1 MPYSDIIK
9 NTSHISEKEILKRT
23 KVKEPF
29 IPLREALCNSLEAI
43 KLKNRFNK
51 ESDDYKG
58 GKIDIEIQVK
68 EDISK
73 SQCLDYI
80 KISDNGIG
88 FNSDNF
94 RSFCRYMDAS
104 KGFNNKGTGRFYLIN
119 FFKEAVYSSVFSDQD
134 GSKKYG
140 EFSFSSVNPSSD
152 LFIKIIKDNEDR
164 PFSEETKTSV
174 VLYPFEENIYEKYAV
189 FLDVFNIKEWI
200 IDKFLLEFLLHRE
213 QTIPTITITS
223 FFKGKN
229 ETVCVSSDNIPQI
242 DKEEDLFVP
251 LYKINYDKK
260 IVEETNENISFKLY
274 SVKNNSIKKNGI
286 ILTSS
291 NQKIESFPFQGIFP
305 DDNFNKNKIIL
316 FVKSK
321 YLDNPEIINEERK
334 KFNFF
339 NKSDLE
345 KELKKS
351 EKQGDFNFSHG
362 SYLLKDVL
370 MRKVNNKALKMYP
383 EIENL
388 KKQKENTAYKLKNRF
403 LISDKIFNKVTK
415 NLNAEASPEEFLM
428 EFYKAEAEI
437 LAKSDIEISNKF
449 DEILNIDP
457 SSKDCI
463 ERFNNIAKDIIQLIP
478 IQNRNNLAQYVA
490 RRQLVLKAF
499 ENILNQN
506 YDFSIKEKH
515 LHNLFLTQGKKN
527 NASDSN
533 LWMLNEDFIYFSGK
547 SEERLCDFKIK
558 GKKLFKKEITEEENR
573 YLLSLGENRKWKK
586 PDILLF
592 PEENKAIIIEFKNI
606 DINLSDHLYQI
617 NKYAYWLRNFTEEEF
632 ELKQFYGYLIG
643 EGLEYDDIVAA
654 DSDFKKMYNGKVFFR
669 PKKTVIFKSDESR
682 NGELYTEI
690 FSYSELLQ
698 RAETRNK
705 IFIEKLGLSKK
716 QNKNRK

>member
-1 MPYSDIIK
+1 
-9 NTSHISEKEILKRT
+9 
-23 KVKEPF
+23 
-29 IPLREALCNSLEAI
+29 
-43 KLKNRFNK
+43 
-51 ESDDYKG
+51 
-58 GKIDIEIQVK
+58 
-68 EDISK
+68 
-73 SQCLDYI
+73 
-80 KISDNGIG
+80 
-88 FNSDNF
+88 
-94 RSFCRYMDAS
+94 
-104 KGFNNKGTGRFYLIN
+104 
-119 FFKEAVYSSVFSDQD
+119 
-134 GSKKYG
+134 
-140 EFSFSSVNPSSD
+140 
-152 LFIKIIKDNEDR
+152 
-164 PFSEETKTSV
+164 
-174 VLYPFEENIYEKYAV
+174 
-189 FLDVFNIKEWI
+189 
-200 IDKFLLEFLLHRE
+200 
-213 QTIPTITITS
+213 
-223 FFKGKN
+223 
-229 ETVCVSSDNIPQI
+229 
-242 DKEEDLFVP
+242 
-251 LYKINYDKK
+251 
-260 IVEETNENISFKLY
+260 
-274 SVKNNSIKKNGI
+274 
-286 ILTSS
+286 
-291 NQKIESFPFQGIFP
+291 
-305 DDNFNKNKIIL
+305 
-316 FVKSK
+316 
-321 YLDNPEIINEERK
+321 
-334 KFNFF
+334 
-339 NKSDLE
+339 
-345 KELKKS
+345 
-351 EKQGDFNFSHG
+351 
-362 SYLLKDVL
+362 

-490 RRQLVLKAF
+490 RRQIVLKAF

-515 LHNLFLTQGKKN
+515 LHNLFLTQGKEN

-606 DINLSDHLYQI
+606 DINLSDHLSQI

-669 PKKTVIFKSDESR
+669 PKKTVVFKSDESR

-716 QNKNRK
+716 KNKNRK